1 MAQWFECK
9 VTYDSAFSA
18 EEDPKNARKKETYL
32 VDALSFTEAEARIIK
47 EITPFVV
54 GEMEV
59 TAVKKAKI
67 TEMVYN
73 DDPSA
78 DKWYRAK
85 VMYITLDND
94 MEKKVATTYM
104 VKADSF
110 PGALKH
116 LTEVGMKG
124 MMGEWEIAMMAETPI
139 MEVYR
144 YEAPAEENKED

>member
-9 VTYDSAFSA
+9 VTYDSAFTA

-67 TEMVYN
+67 TELVDN

-94 MEKKVATTYM
+94 VEKKVATTYM

-124 MMGEWEIAMMAETPI
+124 MMGDWEVAQMAETQI

-144 YEAPAEENKED
+144 YEPCEEKQES

>member
-9 VTYDSAFSA
+9 VTYDSAFTA
-18 EEDPKNARKKETYL
+18 EEDPKNAKKKETYL

-47 EITPFVV
+47 EITPSVV

-67 TEMVYN
+67 TELVDN

-94 MEKKVATTYM
+94 VEKKVATTYM

-110 PGALKH
+110 QGALKH

-124 MMGEWEIAMMAETPI
+124 MMGDWEIAQMAETQI
-139 MEVYR
+139 MEVYK
-144 YEAPAEENKED
+144 YEPTEEKIEN

>member
-9 VTYDSAFSA
+9 VTYDSAFTA

-67 TEMVYN
+67 TELVDN

-94 MEKKVATTYM
+94 VEKKVATTYM
-104 VKADSF
+104 IKADSF

-124 MMGEWEIAMMAETPI
+124 MMGDWEIAQIAETQI

-144 YEAPAEENKED
+144 YEPGEEKTDN